1 MSWLRFIPLVFL
13 RKGPEDM
20 PAGWWA
26 TGGAVLFFFLS
37 GLVMSFVVAE
47 PSLLTQQ
54 IVWHSLRDNAVDLAM
69 LAAYFLL
76 LLKLAHRMPRAPQM
90 LTALFGALGLL
101 GLALAL
107 LWYFVP
113 VNTAEPGPMTL
124 GAGLILALF
133 GWNLLV
139 LGQIVRRTFDW
150 GVWAG
155 MAVALGYFVSSAVL
169 MVWVDGLVNWQ

>member
-1 MSWLRFIPLVFL
+1 MNGHRFILLVFL
-13 RKGPEDM
+13 RAGPDAM
-20 PAGWWA
+20 PAGWRA
-26 TGGAVLFFFLS
+26 TMAAALFFFLS

-47 PSLLTQQ
+47 PDTLNTLTGQ
-54 IVWHSLRDNAVDLAM
+54 IVWHSLRDNAVDLT
-69 LAAYFLL
+69 LLTAYFLL

-90 LTALFGALGLL
+90 LTAIFSALGFL
-101 GLALAL
+101 GLVLAL
-107 LWYFVP
+107 LWYFAP
-113 VNTAEPGPMTL
+113 VNLAEPGPMTL

-155 MAVALGYFVSSAVL
+155 MGVALGYFVCSAGL
-169 MVWVDGLVNWQ
+169 MVWIDGLR

>member
-1 MSWLRFIPLVFL
+1 MRWLRFILLVFL
-13 RKGPEDM
+13 RTGPEDM

-26 TGGAVLFFFLS
+26 TGGAALFFLSS
-37 GLVMSFVVAE
+37 GLVMSWVVAE
-47 PSLLTQQ
+47 PATLAQSMG
-54 IVWHSLRDNAVDLAM
+54 WHNLRDNLLDLA
-69 LAAYFLL
+69 LLVAYFLA
-76 LLKLAHRMPRAPQM
+76 LLKLTHRMPRAPQM
-90 LTALFGALGLL
+90 LTAIFSALGLL

-107 LWYFVP
+107 LWYFAP

-124 GAGLILALF
+124 GAGLILVLF

-155 MAVALGYFVSSAVL
+155 TAVALGYFVCSAVV
-169 MVWVDGLVNWQ
+169 MVWVDGLG